1 MNKQIL
7 HNAIWMMSEKA
18 VSIIGLFLVT
28 SYVARYVGPE
38 TFGII
43 ALATAI
49 FQVVQIIA
57 QLGNDNIIFKRVSKN
72 KQSGIKLI
80 KSTFF
85 IRTFIYITITIPLLI
100 YFYSYKDN
108 FTFLFS
114 LAISIAC
121 YFSSIDVYS
130 IYNNAILKSKKNT
143 ISNIVGL
150 SLGLSLQFI
159 IAHNKYNPIY
169 LSIPIIITTFIPFLV
184 RFISFHK
191 MKIVKQTTVN
201 KKIKYNRYI
210 LSSGLSIV
218 FSSLSIAIYTRI
230 NQFMISYLDGE
241 YSLGIYSVAI
251 ILSSSWA
258 FVLTSLISS
267 TLPSIFGEKDDNRA
281 IKIGIKLNIIIIV
294 ISLFVLSFILLFG
307 EFFINLLFGEKYIPA
322 YSLLKILCIST
333 MFANLGTLSAR
344 FIIRSS
350 GYSFLSKKMFIM
362 VLLSIPISYYL
373 IKSYGLIGAAYSVLI
388 IEFLSLT
395 LMNYFFKNKII
406 WKLHIATLKMNFK

>member
-1 MNKQIL
+1 
-7 HNAIWMMSEKA
+7 
-18 VSIIGLFLVT
+18 
-28 SYVARYVGPE
+28 
-38 TFGII
+38 
-43 ALATAI
+43 
-49 FQVVQIIA
+49 
-57 QLGNDNIIFKRVSKN
+57 
-72 KQSGIKLI
+72 
-80 KSTFF
+80 
-85 IRTFIYITITIPLLI
+85 
-100 YFYSYKDN
+100 
-108 FTFLFS
+108 
-114 LAISIAC
+114 
-121 YFSSIDVYS
+121 
-130 IYNNAILKSKKNT
+130 
-143 ISNIVGL
+143 
-150 SLGLSLQFI
+150 
-159 IAHNKYNPIY
+159 
-169 LSIPIIITTFIPFLV
+169 
-184 RFISFHK
+184 